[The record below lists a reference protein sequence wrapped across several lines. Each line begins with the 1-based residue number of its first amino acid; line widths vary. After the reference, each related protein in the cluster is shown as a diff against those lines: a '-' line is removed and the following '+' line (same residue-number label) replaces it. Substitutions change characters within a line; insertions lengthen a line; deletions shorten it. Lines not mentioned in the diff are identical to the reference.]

1 MKKFYRF
8 IFPII
13 IITLLVVNGCAEKPT
28 PSLFADVPTGPIG
41 VTPTVSSITPQDSAL
56 SGITTLTITGANFSS
71 DPTKDLVYFNG
82 RPVKIISS
90 TSTTIDIQAPL
101 LLADTVGAE
110 TGNFEVSTLNAE
122 KFSNQIPYKVN
133 ASIYQFF
140 LFSNTL
146 RPYDFVI
153 DQNSVFYVSMTN
165 EIPAGLGVKKLVPGG
180 ALQDYAS
187 KGLETNWNA
196 MRLGPGGI
204 IYTVLKGTGAVFQ
217 IPAGGGKPATYKALP
232 NVKARMATF
241 DIDALNNI
249 WLAGDDTAIYKIKP
263 DKSLVTYLFKGNIT
277 AVRFFNNSLY
287 AAIVADSQTTIQSF
301 PVDANGNLGNA
312 ALYYDYSKD
321 YGTESVNAIEFS
333 ADGDMYL
340 ATNNVNSPI
349 VVVHQT
355 KASEILFNGTLP
367 KAPALFMYWGS
378 NGYLYYTRGVVT
390 DATNAVLITQTILRL
405 SISKQGAPYYG
416 Q

>member
-13 IITLLVVNGCAEKPT
+13 IITIFVVNGCAEKPT
-28 PSLFADVPTGPIG
+28 PSLFEDVPTGPIG

-82 RPVKIISS
+82 RPVKIVSATG
-90 TSTTIDIQAPL
+90 TSIDIQAPL

-165 EIPAGLGVKKLVPGG
+165 EIPAGLGVKKLVP
-180 ALQDYAS
+180 
-187 KGLETNWNA
+187 E
-196 MRLGPGGI
+196 GP
-204 IYTVLKGTGAVFQ
+204 
-217 IPAGGGKPATYKALP
+217 
-232 NVKARMATF
+232 
-241 DIDALNNI
+241 
-249 WLAGDDTAIYKIKP
+249 YKIMHQ
-263 DKSLVTYLFKGNIT
+263 KG
-277 AVRFFNNSLY
+277 
-287 AAIVADSQTTIQSF
+287 
-301 PVDANGNLGNA
+301 
-312 ALYYDYSKD
+312 
-321 YGTESVNAIEFS
+321 
-333 ADGDMYL
+333 
-340 ATNNVNSPI
+340 
-349 VVVHQT
+349 
-355 KASEILFNGTLP
+355 
-367 KAPALFMYWGS
+367 
-378 NGYLYYTRGVVT
+378 
-390 DATNAVLITQTILRL
+390 
-405 SISKQGAPYYG
+405 
-416 Q
+416 